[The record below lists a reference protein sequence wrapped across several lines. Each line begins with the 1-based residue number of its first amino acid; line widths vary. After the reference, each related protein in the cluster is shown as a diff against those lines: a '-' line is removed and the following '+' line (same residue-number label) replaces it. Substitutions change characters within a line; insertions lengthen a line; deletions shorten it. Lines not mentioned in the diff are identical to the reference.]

1 MLLSSDESSSRAQR
15 VQRGVCGAHPPW
27 SRLQPCSP
35 PAIHLSRGR
44 SPAVARSRLVTAL
57 PTLCPCSAHALPPRY
72 DKLPVLLPE
81 LVFSWV
87 PHQYFLAPP
96 GSMGRIVAAK
106 HVQARY
112 ERGERGGRRQSAAE
126 KELGTS
132 VDEGMLLMATAPRHV
147 HRMYTARVP
156 LPRAP
161 TLAAEVGLY
170 WCREP
175 RSRLPPHQGWVWVA
189 GGGGVICGLRTAG
202 RADRRGARCRGHA
215 NL

>member
-1 MLLSSDESSSRAQR
+1 M
-15 VQRGVCGAHPPW
+15 
-27 SRLQPCSP
+27 
-35 PAIHLSRGR
+35 
-44 SPAVARSRLVTAL
+44 
-57 PTLCPCSAHALPPRY
+57 LCPRSAHALPPRY

-96 GSMGRIVAAK
+96 GSMGRTVAAK

-147 HRMYTARVP
+147 HPHVHRTGTPPARPRPSSRSGPLLVP
-156 LPRAP
+156 
-161 TLAAEVGLY
+161 
-170 WCREP
+170 
-175 RSRLPPHQGWVWVA
+175 
-189 GGGGVICGLRTAG
+189 
-202 RADRRGARCRGHA
+202 
-215 NL
+215 